1 MKAVIQRV
9 SSSSVR
15 VDEKIVGSIGPGLN
29 ILLGVQKGDKKA
41 AADKLVKKIP
51 NLRIFADERGK
62 MNRSLIDRGGEAL
75 VISQFTLAAS
85 VKKGRRP
92 GFDASADAHTAKEL
106 YEYFVKELSK
116 VVKVQ
121 TGEFGAMMEVDIVND
136 GPVTFV
142 IDSNELKA
150 TSNNPVRS

>member
-15 VDEKIVGSIGPGLN
+15 VDEKIVGSIGAGLN
-29 ILLGVQKGDKKA
+29 ILLGVQRGDDKT
-41 AADKLVKKIP
+41 AADKLVKKIA
-51 NLRIFADERGK
+51 NLRIFADSQGK
-62 MNRSLIDRGGEAL
+62 MNLSLIDCSGQAL
-75 VISQFTLAAS
+75 VISQFTLAGS

-92 GFDASADAHTAKEL
+92 SFDKSADADTAKAL
-106 YEYFVKELSK
+106 YEYFVQELSK

-121 TGEFGAMMEVDIVND
+121 TGEFGAMMEVHIVND

-142 IDSNELKA
+142 IDSNEL
-150 TSNNPVRS
+150 N